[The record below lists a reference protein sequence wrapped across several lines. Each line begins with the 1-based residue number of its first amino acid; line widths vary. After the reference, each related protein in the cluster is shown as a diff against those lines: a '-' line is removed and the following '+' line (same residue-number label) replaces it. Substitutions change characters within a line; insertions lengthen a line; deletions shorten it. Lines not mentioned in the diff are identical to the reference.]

1 MHARLGLDMEALGQR
16 MIRPALTEQ
25 HRAFFA
31 GLPTLVVGTV
41 VDGQPWATIIAG
53 VVRVPTETRLVVEGT
68 FAEGD
73 PAAPVVGGDVGL
85 LGIEL
90 ATRRRNRVNG
100 RVVRLDASGFEVEV
114 VQAFGNCPQYIRPRA
129 GLPVAG
135 AVSELTTD
143 VAAADLAAA
152 DTCFVASWSGEGGAD
167 VSHRGG
173 PPGFLRRD
181 GDRIW
186 VPDYPG
192 NNLFMTFGNLVAHP
206 RAGLAIPD
214 FTRGGV
220 VQLAGRAEVVWGP
233 ERGWWLHV
241 EQLRGAGTED

>member
-16 MIRPALTEQ
+16 MIRPAMTEQ
-25 HRAFFA
+25 HREFFA
-31 GLPTLVVGTV
+31 GLRALVVGTV
-41 VDGQPWATIIAG
+41 VDGQPWATILAG
-53 VVRVPTETRLVVEGT
+53 TVRAPTATRLVVEGV
-68 FAEGD
+68 FADGD
-73 PAAPVVGGDVGL
+73 PAAPEVGGDVGL

-100 RVVRLDASGFEVEV
+100 RVVERSSGGFVVDV

-129 GLPVAG
+129 GLPTGGGV
-135 AVSELTTD
+135 VD
-143 VAAADLAAA
+143 VAAA

-173 PPGFLRRD
+173 PPGFLRRE
-181 GDRIW
+181 GDRLW

-192 NNLFMTFGNLVAHP
+192 NNLYMTLGNLVAHP
-206 RAGLAIPD
+206 RAGLVIPD
-214 FTRGGV
+214 FATGGV
-220 VQLAGRAEVVWGP
+220 LQVAGRAEVVWGP

-241 EQLRGAGTED
+241 ERIRGSGTND